1 MFAPHFAFGN
11 TASMIYYIFCVSLA
25 CVFRIICLFFNFSFF
40 LRPSGDSKLLE
51 EVVVPLAKTL
61 GRMFGLSP
69 TRHKTLSSFSHTGS
83 VTYCG
88 FFFLHVSPTIHVGC
102 YVMLMISAVSRFSF
116 QVHNN
121 PRTGNFGA
129 LVKIFLARTKE
140 LKISTECQE

>member
-1 MFAPHFAFGN
+1 MFAPLFGFGN
-11 TASMIYYIFCVSLA
+11 TVYMIHYFLCVSLA
-25 CVFRIICLFFNFSFF
+25 CVYRIMGLFSNFSFF
-40 LRPSGDSKLLE
+40 LRLSGDSKLLE

-61 GRMFGLSP
+61 GKMFGLFP
-69 TRHKTLSSFSHTGS
+69 TRHETLSSFSHAGLD
-83 VTYCG
+83 TYCV
-88 FFFLHVSPTIHVGC
+88 FLHVSPAINVGC